1 MRTYAPAP
9 VETVLE
15 RILAE
20 PSLARG
26 VLHHAV
32 EPPREAVTAPF
43 PDWLDPRI
51 RTALAARGIDALYAH
66 QAEALD
72 AVRAGRDVCVVTPT
86 ASGKSLC
93 YELPVLQALADDP
106 SARALWLFPTKAL
119 GEDQV
124 TAFRALARAAELA
137 IATATYDGDTPT
149 PIRSSIRT
157 AGQVVVTNPDMLHA
171 AILPHHTKWFQL
183 FEQLRIIVVDELH
196 TYRGLFGSHVGNVL
210 RRLLRLCAHYGSHPV
225 IVTCSATIANPGEL
239 AAALTGRTPT
249 IVDRNG
255 APAGTRHVLFVDPPV
270 IDAPSGARGS
280 ALTLAQRWALP
291 FIRSGRQTIVFA
303 RARTSVEVVLTGL
316 REALRQDLGPRTRV
330 RGYRGGY
337 LPTERRSIEQ
347 GLRDG
352 EVLGVVSTNAL
363 ELGVDIGRLDVA
375 VLAGYPGSIAGTWQ
389 QIGRAGRRTG
399 VSVAILVASAAP
411 VDQYVVHH
419 PSFLLGRSPEEAR
432 VDPDNL
438 HVLLAHLRAAAF
450 EMPFEPGETF
460 GPAPADDLLA
470 FLAEGGQV
478 HRGDDGRWY
487 WSSENFPASE
497 ISLRTAA
504 PENVVIIDTTPDRP
518 RVLGEVDLFSAQVL
532 VHQHAIYIHESTQ
545 YHVDRLEWGE
555 RKAYVHRIDADHYT
569 YANRAVT
576 LKPLDVFAEAPV
588 TGGRRLHGEVM
599 VASLVTFYK
608 KLKFGTDENVGW
620 GPIDLPEIELQTTA
634 YWVAADGLRGP
645 WRREELDVALL
656 GAGRAMQTVASVLLM
671 VDPRDLGLVTQ
682 VRSPHSDAPTVYL
695 YEAVPG
701 GVGMAERLWRR
712 HDDLLASAAELI
724 ASCGCDTG
732 CPSCTGPRPSGAE
745 ADLDARRLALRLLA
759 DLGAAVARPE
769 VREPVAS

>member
-1 MRTYAPAP
+1 
-9 VETVLE
+9 
-15 RILAE
+15 
-20 PSLARG
+20 
-26 VLHHAV
+26 
-32 EPPREAVTAPF
+32 
-43 PDWLDPRI
+43 
-51 RTALAARGIDALYAH
+51 
-66 QAEALD
+66 
-72 AVRAGRDVCVVTPT
+72 
-86 ASGKSLC
+86 
-93 YELPVLQALADDP
+93 
-106 SARALWLFPTKAL
+106 
-119 GEDQV
+119 
-124 TAFRALARAAELA
+124 
-137 IATATYDGDTPT
+137 
-149 PIRSSIRT
+149 
-157 AGQVVVTNPDMLHA
+157 
-171 AILPHHTKWFQL
+171 
-183 FEQLRIIVVDELH
+183 
-196 TYRGLFGSHVGNVL
+196 
-210 RRLLRLCAHYGSHPV
+210 
-225 IVTCSATIANPGEL
+225 
-239 AAALTGRTPT
+239 
-249 IVDRNG
+249 
-255 APAGTRHVLFVDPPV
+255 
-270 IDAPSGARGS
+270 
-280 ALTLAQRWALP
+280 
-291 FIRSGRQTIVFA
+291 VFA

-389 QIGRAGRRTG
+389 QIGRAGRRQG

-419 PSFLLGRSPEEAR
+419 PDFLLGRSPEEAR

-460 GPAPADDLLA
+460 GPAPVDDLLA

-576 LKPLDVFAEAPV
+576 LKPLDVFAEGPV